1 MAHKT
6 SKRFREATKA
16 VDEQKNYSLK
26 EAVEILKQMPHAKFD
41 ETVEFSAKLN
51 VDPKQS
57 DQMIR
62 SSVVLPHGT
71 GKKVKVLVFC
81 ESDKE
86 AQAKEAGADYVGSD
100 ELADK
105 IIKEGWLDFDCCVA
119 TPAMMRIVGK
129 LGKVLGPRGLMPSP
143 KTGTVTDNV
152 AHAVNEAK
160 RGKIDFRMDKLGCIS
175 VGLGKISFSQEAL
188 VDNIKKFIEALNAAK
203 APSVKGELFTKYYLS
218 TTMSPSLRIAL

>member
-1 MAHKT
+1 MAHKQ
-6 SKRFREATKA
+6 SRRFTEAQKL
-16 VDEQKNYSLK
+16 VDKNKTYDLN
-26 EAVEILKQMPHAKFD
+26 EAIQILKDLPHTKFD
-41 ETVEFSAKLN
+41 ETLEFSTKLN

-57 DQMIR
+57 DQMVR

-81 ESDKE
+81 EADKE
-86 AQAKEAGADYVGSD
+86 AKAKEAGADYVGSD

-152 AHAVNEAK
+152 SHAVSEAK

-175 VGLGKISFSQEAL
+175 VGLGKISFSKDAL
-188 VDNIKKFIEALNAAK
+188 VENVKKFLEALNAAK
-203 APSVKGELFTKYYLS
+203 ASSVKGELFTKYYLS

>member
-1 MAHKT
+1 MAHKQ
-6 SKRFREATKA
+6 SKRFNEAQKL
-16 VDEQKNYSLK
+16 VDKNKTYDLS
-26 EAVEILKQMPHAKFD
+26 EAVQILKDLPHTKFD
-41 ETVEFSAKLN
+41 ETLEFSTKLN

-57 DQMIR
+57 DQMVR

-81 ESDKE
+81 EADKE
-86 AQAKEAGADYVGSD
+86 AQAKEAGADHVGSD

-152 AHAVNEAK
+152 AHAVSEAK
-160 RGKIDFRMDKLGCIS
+160 RGKVDFRMDKLGCIS
-175 VGLGKISFSQEAL
+175 IGLGKISFSKEAL
-188 VDNIKKFIEALNAAK
+188 IENIKKFIEALNAAK